1 MGRWKAQRIKASDA
15 QRQHPRLECART
27 PVGSAMSAATRMR
40 RQDRRSARGAVHVA
54 SPQPQVTRR
63 EAGRAPIGSR
73 REAEMSS
80 TAARL
85 RWGGVGRVGRG
96 AGRRRPDID
105 RTWHWAARAAPSH
118 PAAASRP
125 VAPADPEQ
133 AQRHLIA
140 SLIERRSSK
149 GMFSDTEHHPGV
161 RNRRVSLQS
170 PS

>member
-1 MGRWKAQRIKASDA
+1 M
-15 QRQHPRLECART
+15 T
-27 PVGSAMSAATRMR
+27 PSE
-40 RQDRRSARGAVHVA
+40 
-54 SPQPQVTRR
+54 P
-63 EAGRAPIGSR
+63 
-73 REAEMSS
+73 AEE
-80 TAARL
+80 
-85 RWGGVGRVGRG
+85 
-96 AGRRRPDID
+96 PN
-105 RTWHWAARAAPSH
+105 
-118 PAAASRP
+118 